1 MTDEVKPDPK
11 EATTQEA
18 QLAAENMASGVEE
31 TPAVDF
37 NADYEAAQQF
47 SVSDVD
53 RTGGG
58 AAAAEATTAP
68 HFQVSQPQE
77 TETAA
82 QATGN
87 PSDYL
92 DMAEDVAEDVGSQT
106 EAGTGNVDDDL
117 IDKAL
122 DMGKPGSST
131 QMPFC

>member
-1 MTDEVKPDPK
+1 MTDEVKPDPNQ
-11 EATTQEA
+11 ATTQEA
-18 QLAAENMASGVEE
+18 QLAAENIATGVEE

-47 SVSDVD
+47 SVSEVD
-53 RTGGG
+53 RSEAG
-58 AAAAEATTAP
+58 AAAAEAATGSD
-68 HFQVSQPQE
+68 FKVSQPEE
-77 TETAA
+77 TKTVA

-106 EAGTGNVDDDL
+106 EAGTGNVSDDL

-131 QMPFC
+131 

>member
-11 EATTQEA
+11 QATTQEA
-18 QLAAENMASGVEE
+18 QLAAENMAAGVED

-53 RTGGG
+53 RTGEG
-58 AAAAEATTAP
+58 AAAAEAATASQ
-68 HFQVSQPQE
+68 FQVSQPEE
-77 TETAA
+77 TKTEA
-82 QATGN
+82 QPTGN

-92 DMAEDVAEDVGSQT
+92 DMAEDVGLQT
-106 EAGTGNVDDDL
+106 EAGTGNVSDDL
-117 IDKAL
+117 VNKAL

-131 QMPFC
+131 